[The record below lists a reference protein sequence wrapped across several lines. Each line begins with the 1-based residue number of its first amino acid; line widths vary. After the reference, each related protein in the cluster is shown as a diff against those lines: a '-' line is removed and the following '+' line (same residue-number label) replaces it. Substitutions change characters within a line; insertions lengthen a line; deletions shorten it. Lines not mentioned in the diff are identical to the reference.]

1 MKFSA
6 ILGSLAIYG
15 IQVHAIPTD
24 LDFQAIQPIEASS
37 PNSNTLEAR
46 DTYCCVG
53 LRSSV
58 REINRFIPRGPGI
71 FEWSIL
77 TTMSQRPEDACT
89 VYISGNPNDCNGW
102 TFRTVRCDDLGS
114 NVDVTMRPA
123 NECSK

>member
-24 LDFQAIQPIEASS
+24 LDFQAIQPFEASS

-58 REINRFIPRGPGI
+58 REITRFIPRGPDI
-71 FEWSIL
+71 FQWYIL
-77 TTMSQRPEDACT
+77 TSMGQRTEDACL
-89 VYISGNPNDCNGW
+89 VYIRRNPNDCNGW
-102 TFRTVRCDDLGS
+102 KFHTVRCDGLGS
-114 NVDVTMRPA
+114 YVDVTMRPA
-123 NECSK
+123 DDCSS